1 MENLRRQFSACCAL
15 LSCCLAVDASCTCGW
30 ALSCPACPCQAGY
43 CCSGTLLTWP
53 PLRSAEWQD
62 ELSDNQS
69 EYSIGSE
76 DEDEDFEERPEGQSE
91 LMHLLLQGIL
101 LCGKPP
107 ALRCSRNVW
116 TGGSGVLLG
125 LHAGGGV
132 PTCLPSKEI
141 PRAEKATACFFHQSL
156 QDLGLVL
163 AVEGWGTAG
172 GMGMVF
178 PCREG
183 QKSTPARGG
192 RQDGWKGLRSL
203 GCRSARLLLLLG
215 GSAGSLGHLSALA
228 VLPRCL
234 GPSITEAA

>member
-30 ALSCPACPCQAGY
+30 ALSCPACPCRAGSR
-43 CCSGTLLTWP
+43 CSGTLLTWP

-107 ALRCSRNVW
+107 ALRCSRNIW
-116 TGGSGVLLG
+116 AGGSGVLLG
-125 LHAGGGV
+125 LHAGERYPHLPAKQGDSQGREGNRLFLSPVAAGPWSGPGGGRMGD
-132 PTCLPSKEI
+132 CRRNGHGI
-141 PRAEKATACFFHQSL
+141 PLLVRAEEHPGSGRPA
-156 QDLGLVL
+156 GW
-163 AVEGWGTAG
+163 VEGAPQPGL
-172 GMGMVF
+172 
-178 PCREG
+178 PLC
-183 QKSTPARGG
+183 PASAPVG
-192 RQDGWKGLRSL
+192 RQCRKLGAPECFGRPSSL
-203 GCRSARLLLLLG
+203 
-215 GSAGSLGHLSALA
+215 
-228 VLPRCL
+228 P
-234 GPSITEAA
+234 GPIHH